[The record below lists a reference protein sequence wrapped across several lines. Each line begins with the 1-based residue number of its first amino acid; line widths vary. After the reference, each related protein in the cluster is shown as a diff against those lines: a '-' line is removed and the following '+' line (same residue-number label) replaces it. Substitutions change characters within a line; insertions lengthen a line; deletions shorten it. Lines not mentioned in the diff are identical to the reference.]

1 MYQDKQLT
9 FSQAQSDVRN
19 VGAFNSTNDVDLGAA
34 GDAER
39 QLYLNVNVPTAFV
52 SAVAGGTVTIAL
64 ITAADSAFASPTT
77 LLTTAALGVAS
88 LTAGA
93 EPVKTRVPS
102 GMKRYLRLTYTVATQ
117 NLTVGTFTA
126 FLTPVVDTN
135 KP

>member
-9 FSQAQSDVRN
+9 FSQAQSNVRN
-19 VGAFNSTNDVDLGAA
+19 VGTFVSTNDVDLGVA

-39 QLYLNVNVPTAFV
+39 QLYLNVCVPTAFV
-52 SAVAGGTVTIAL
+52 SAVAGGTITISVF
-64 ITAADSAFASPTT
+64 TDGDSAFGSPKT
-77 LLTTAALGVAS
+77 LLITDALGVAS

-93 EPVKTRVPS
+93 EPIKTRLPS
-102 GMKRYLRLTYTVATQ
+102 GLERYVRLSYEVKTQ
-117 NLTVGTFTA
+117 NLTVGTITA